1 MREVVLWWSKDRVL
15 KPMAMAEW
23 NNGKEFFIG
32 VSHQNQI
39 DQLIHMIDVRFDEF
53 TLTLIQ
59 SGLMI
64 EELNHTG
71 SCTERF
77 IFISDRLPPYTARC
91 HWWILRAIRMIL
103 MIDHFNCL
111 NQKSSGPSK
120 RVSMM
125 SMMRSRHVLLPYRNE
140 PNWVTQTRV
149 RIWISSIKL
158 VQFDWFG
165 LDLIRFKKIMLAYD
179 WA

>member
-15 KPMAMAEW
+15 KPMAMVEW
-23 NNGKEFFIG
+23 NNRKEFFIG
-32 VSHQNQI
+32 VSHRTQI
-39 DQLIHMIDVRFDEF
+39 DRLIHMTDVGFDEF

-77 IFISDRLPPYTARC
+77 VFSSDGLPPSTVRC

-103 MIDHFNCL
+103 MIDHSNCM

-120 RVSMM
+120 GVSMM
-125 SMMRSRHVLLPYRNE
+125 SMMRSWYVSLPYKIE
-140 PNWVTQTRV
+140 SNWVTLTRV
-149 RIWISSIKL
+149 RIWMSSI
-158 VQFDWFG
+158 G
-165 LDLIRFKKIMLAYD
+165 LAQLIWIRSN
-179 WA
+179 